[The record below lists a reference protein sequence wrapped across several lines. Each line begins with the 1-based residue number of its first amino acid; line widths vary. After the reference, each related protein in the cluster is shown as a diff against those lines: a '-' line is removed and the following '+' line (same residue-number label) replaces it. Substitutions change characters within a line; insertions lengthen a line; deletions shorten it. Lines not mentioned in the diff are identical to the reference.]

1 MIARKN
7 KITIYKSKKP
17 QDNNLNEDLQ
27 WLCDSLGLFGERDKD
42 KSCFRMFVVLLKAT
56 PISEGLTSDEISE
69 QVGLSR
75 GTVVHHLHK
84 LIGSGLVVYDG
95 KKYMLRVNKMTN
107 LIEELER
114 DIFRTMEE
122 IKESAKKIDERLK
135 L

>member
-17 QDNNLNEDLQ
+17 TENNLNEDLQ
-27 WLCDSLGLFGERDKD
+27 WVCDSLGLFGERDKD
-42 KSCFRMFVVLLKAT
+42 KSCFRMFVVLLKAIPT
-56 PISEGLTSDEISE
+56 SEGLTSDEISE
-69 QVGLSR
+69 KVGLSR

-95 KKYMLRVNKMTN
+95 KKYMLRVNKLSS
-107 LIEELER
+107 LIDELEH
-114 DIFRTMEE
+114 DILRVMDDL
-122 IKESAKKIDERLK
+122 KDAAKKIDERLN